1 LIWQHGA
8 HHTEVLMEAKTSGK
22 ADAWRQHIKTQL
34 ASGQS
39 VRAWCRQND
48 CAEHAFYW
56 WRARLGLSAGKR
68 RPVKPLGF
76 AQVIV
81 NQPTAEPVRLRLAG
95 SRELILPATMPLE
108 QVAKLIRA
116 LEVVA

>member
-1 LIWQHGA
+1 
-8 HHTEVLMEAKTSGK
+8 MEAKISGK
-22 ADAWRQHIKTQL
+22 ADAWRKRIAAQQ

-39 VRAWCRQND
+39 VRGWCRQNG

-56 WRARLGLSAGKR
+56 WRAKLGLSTGKR
-68 RPVKPLGF
+68 PIAKPLAF
-76 AQVIV
+76 AQVII
-81 NQPTAEPVRLRLAG
+81 NQPTAELVRLRLAG
-95 SRELILPATMPLE
+95 SRELIFSASMPLE

>member
-1 LIWQHGA
+1 
-8 HHTEVLMEAKTSGK
+8 MEAKINGK
-22 ADAWRQHIKTQL
+22 ADAWRKRIGVQQ

-48 CAEHAFYW
+48 CAEDAFYW
-56 WRARLGLSAGKR
+56 WRARIGLSSGKR
-68 RPVKPLGF
+68 LPIKPLAF

-95 SRELILPATMPLE
+95 ERELVFPATMPLE

>member
-1 LIWQHGA
+1 
-8 HHTEVLMEAKTSGK
+8 MEAKINGK
-22 ADAWRQHIKTQL
+22 ADAWRKRIAAQQ

-56 WRARLGLSAGKR
+56 WRAKLGLSTGKR
-68 RPVKPLGF
+68 PAKPLDF
-76 AQVIV
+76 AEVVV

-95 SRELILPATMPLE
+95 SRELIFPATMPVE
-108 QVAKLIRA
+108 QMAKLICA
-116 LEVVA
+116 LEVTA